1 MGLLGTSAG
10 LLLGLIFA
18 PATGGT
24 SVLLSTMAG
33 GVAGHVAEK
42 IRDDVKKDE
51 ALAQGRSEGHRDG
64 YRQGQIDAAKKFAA
78 FLEQDDNMKIGAF
91 ALGIH
96 IAHLDGEFSEEEAD
110 VITEALGSPDSSLLK
125 PHIRS
130 AYKEIMDCNPDFET
144 IQEDYLDGLTS
155 EQIIAMDIF
164 VKDVIEADDN
174 VTDEE
179 VAFFKNEW
187 EPYVKYR
194 R

>member
-1 MGLLGTSAG
+1 
-10 LLLGLIFA
+10 
-18 PATGGT
+18 
-24 SVLLSTMAG
+24 
-33 GVAGHVAEK
+33 
-42 IRDDVKKDE
+42 
-51 ALAQGRSEGHRDG
+51 
-64 YRQGQIDAAKKFAA
+64 
-78 FLEQDDNMKIGAF
+78 MKIGAF